1 MIKLSGR
8 IINEQAI
15 ATIGLMWSFGK
26 DAPDGVEVVL
36 VNGQAYR
43 YQIGTADADVLL
55 DYAGLTEK
63 TRQIRHLATNGH
75 LDANTPMPETDMRE
89 VTF

>member
-26 DAPDGVEVVL
+26 DAPDGVEVL
-36 VNGQAYR
+36 LINGQTLC

-63 TRQIRHLATNGH
+63 TRQIRFMAQHGH
-75 LDANTPMPETDMRE
+75 IDANTPMPEADMRE